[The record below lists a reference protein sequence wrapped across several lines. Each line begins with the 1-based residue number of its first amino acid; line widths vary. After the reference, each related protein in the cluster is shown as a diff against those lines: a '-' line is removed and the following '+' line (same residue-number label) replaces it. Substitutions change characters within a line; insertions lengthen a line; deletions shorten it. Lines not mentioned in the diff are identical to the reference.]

1 MGDGAVIVAVL
12 RLAGHED
19 LEYPTYA
26 TAAAAGADLRAAV
39 QAPLRLEPGDR
50 ALVPTGLCLG
60 LPAGYEG
67 QVRARSGRAA
77 REGLALLN
85 APGTIDADY
94 RGEVQVLV
102 VNHGREPIEIRRGE
116 RIAQLVVA
124 PVARVRFEPAE
135 RLPGSARGD
144 GGFGHTGV

>member
-1 MGDGAVIVAVL
+1 ML
-12 RLAGHED
+12 S
-19 LEYPTYA
+19 P
-26 TAAAAGADLRAAV
+26 AASGADLRAAV
-39 QAPLRLEPGDR
+39 REPVRLLPGER

-94 RGEVQVLV
+94 RGEVQILV
-102 VNHGREPIEIRRGE
+102 VNHGQEPILIRRGE
-116 RIAQLVVA
+116 RIAQFVVA
-124 PVARVRFEPAE
+124 PVARARFEPAAE
-135 RLPGSARGD
+135 LPASRRGA
-144 GGFGHTGV
+144 GGFGHTGA